1 MRIIRTSL
9 GALVVAALAAGAE
22 AAVSAPA
29 GYIYS
34 TQLLSNLTQGCVA
47 AAPGGTFVGIGASF
61 VANAG
66 SIVLARE
73 SGDLRLV
80 ASGFN
85 AISDCAYDAAN
96 DVLYVTDNAANG
108 DFGLG
113 GPFAAQSGDT
123 VFAIPSASTASGL
136 SAPDLELLPANSL
149 PFAASVSVDASGN
162 VFVSSSVGGDGG
174 GVTKIVSGTPSPFT
188 GGMDF
193 ASGLAFNPTNGN
205 LFVAE
210 SLDSFDVQ
218 IRQFTSAG
226 APVMPDPF
234 AGPAFGFGS
243 YDAAFN
249 SDGRLLVTG
258 AFGGDIVAFDPAD
271 ASSAPFISG
280 LTFATGIT
288 VDPRTHRVQV
298 LSSTFTN
305 AAEDKS
311 LHRFTPIDQLV
322 AGGGSAATDC
332 LQEAYGLQLTDGVAE
347 CTDGDACDADGAV
360 NDGCV
365 FTLGFCLNVA
375 DPDLAA
381 CSNANPITSL
391 TIAAKPAS
399 AALATAGA
407 QINAGL
413 PLSGTTCGFSDGYYV
428 PLKITGA
435 GVRKDGK
442 AKVKVTAIAADGRK
456 DSDSYKFVCHP
467 AP

>member
-1 MRIIRTSL
+1 MRSIRTSL
-9 GALVVAALAAGAE
+9 ASLTIGAIAATAQ
-22 AAVSAPA
+22 AAVTAPA

-34 TQLLSNLTQGCVA
+34 TQLLSNVTQSCIAG
-47 AAPGGTFVGIGASF
+47 APGGTFVGIGPSF
-61 VANAG
+61 VANAA

-96 DVLYVTDNAANG
+96 DILYVTDNADNG
-108 DFGLG
+108 DFDLA
-113 GPFAAQSGDT
+113 GPFAAQTGDT
-123 VFAIPSASTASGL
+123 VFAIPNASTASGL
-136 SAPDLELLPANSL
+136 SAPGLELLPANSV
-149 PFAASVSVDASGN
+149 PFAASVTVDASGN
-162 VFVSSSVGGDGG
+162 VFVSDSAGGNAG

-193 ASGLAFNPTNGN
+193 ASGLAFNPANGN

-210 SLDSFDVQ
+210 SLDTFDVQ
-218 IRQFTSAG
+218 VRQFTPAG

-234 AGPAFGFGS
+234 AGPAFTFGS

-258 AFGGDIVAFDPAD
+258 AFGGNIVSFNPAD
-271 ASSAPFISG
+271 SSMVSFVSG
-280 LTFATGIT
+280 LNFATGIT
-288 VDPRTHRVQV
+288 VDPQTHRVQV
-298 LSSTFTN
+298 LSSTFSN

-311 LHRFTPIDQLV
+311 LHRFTPIDQLA
-322 AGGGSAATDC
+322 AGGGSPVSDC
-332 LQEAYGLQLTDGVAE
+332 LQEAYGLELTEGVAE
-347 CTDGDACDADGAV
+347 CTDGAACDADGAA
-360 NDGCV
+360 NNGCV

-375 DPDLAA
+375 DPDLAD
-381 CSNANPITSL
+381 CSTASAINSV

-407 QINAGL
+407 QIGSGL
-413 PLSGTTCGFSDGYYV
+413 PLSGTTCAFSDGYYV
-428 PLKITGA
+428 PLKLTGA
-435 GVRKDGK
+435 GDKKDGK
-442 AKVKVTAIAADGRK
+442 AKVKVTTVAADGRK

>member
-9 GALVVAALAAGAE
+9 ASLAIAATAVAARGA
-22 AAVSAPA
+22 VTAPA

-34 TQLLSNLTQGCVA
+34 TQLLGNLTQSCVA
-47 AAPGGTFVGIGASF
+47 AGVGGTFVGIGPSF
-61 VANAG
+61 TANAE
-66 SIVLARE
+66 SIVLAKE
-73 SGDLRLV
+73 SGELRLV

-85 AISDCAYDAAN
+85 AIADCAYDRAA
-96 DVLYVTDNAANG
+96 DVLYVTDNADNG
-108 DFGLG
+108 DFGLA

-123 VFAIPSASTASGL
+123 VFAIPNASTASGL
-136 SAPDLELLPANSL
+136 SAPGLELLPPNSL
-149 PFAASVSVDASGN
+149 PFAAAVSIDATGN
-162 VFVSSSVGGDGG
+162 VFVTSSAGGNSG
-174 GVTKIVSGTPSPFT
+174 GVTKIVGGTPSAFAS
-188 GGMDF
+188 GMDF
-193 ASGLAFNPTNGN
+193 ASGLAFNPANGN

-218 IRQFTSAG
+218 IRQFTSG
-226 APVMPDPF
+226 GTPLMPDPF
-234 AGPAFGFGS
+234 AGPAFSFGS

-258 AFGGDIVAFDPAD
+258 AFGGDIVSFNPAD
-271 ASSAPFISG
+271 SSMVSFVSG
-280 LTFATGIT
+280 LNFATGIT
-288 VDPRTHRVQV
+288 VDAQTHRVQV
-298 LSSTFTN
+298 LSSTFSN
-305 AAEDKS
+305 APEDRS
-311 LHRFTPIDQLV
+311 LHRFTPIDQLS
-322 AGGGSAATDC
+322 AGGGSPATDC

-347 CTDGDACDADGAV
+347 CTDGAACDADGAV

-375 DPDLAA
+375 DPDLAG
-381 CSNANPITSL
+381 CSNASPIDSL

-399 AALATAGA
+399 AALATASA
-407 QINAGL
+407 QISAGL

-435 GVRKDGK
+435 GERKDGK
-442 AKVKVTAIAADGRK
+442 AKVKVTTVAADGRK